1 VGRSREIAPEAQ
13 IDGISLNTTI
23 LEMIRR
29 DITLANGQ
37 KVSFAIVD
45 REGRPSFFLLGIKK
59 SGSSIYNRMS
69 SALAQFNRY
78 TPVDVAGTFFKQNV
92 TIKSWINDPAVEH
105 LLAGGNLYG
114 GFRNFPVALATTE
127 FFRKCKKAL
136 LVRDPRDA
144 LVSEYFSLAYS
155 HSIPKP
161 SAQGNEVTLAMKKAR
176 HNMLQRDINDFVR
189 KAAPGFNKILLQYAI
204 LLKDP
209 SALVMKYEDVI
220 LNKRVLIH
228 QLCSHFQWQVTEA
241 QIEKIL
247 GWADVVPHIE
257 DKKAFIRKVVPGDH
271 AEKLN
276 GKTIHALNIAL
287 EASMNAFG
295 YNV

>member
-1 VGRSREIAPEAQ
+1 MTEMQIGRV
-13 IDGISLNTTI
+13 SLNTMV
-23 LEMIRR
+23 LEKIKR

-37 KVSFAIVD
+37 EASFAIAD
-45 REGRPSFFLLGIKK
+45 REDRPSFFLLGVKK

-69 SALAQFNRY
+69 FALARFNRY

-92 TIKSWINDPAVEH
+92 TTKSWINDPAVER

-127 FFRKCKKAL
+127 FFSKCKKAL

-155 HSIPKP
+155 HSIPEP
-161 SAQGNEVTLAMKKAR
+161 SAQGNEVTLAMEKAR

-209 SALVMKYEDVI
+209 SELVMKYEDVI
-220 LNKRVLIH
+220 LNKRVLI
-228 QLCSHFQWQVTEA
+228 QKLCSHFQWQVTEA
-241 QIEKIL
+241 QIAKIL
-247 GWADVVPHIE
+247 AWADVVPNTE
-257 DKKAFIRKVVPGDH
+257 DKKAFIRKVLPGDH

-276 GKTIHALNIAL
+276 GETIHALNVAL
-287 EASMNAFG
+287 QSSMNAFG

>member
-1 VGRSREIAPEAQ
+1 VTEMQIGRV
-13 IDGISLNTTI
+13 SLNTMV
-23 LEMIRR
+23 LEKIKR

-37 KVSFAIVD
+37 AASFAIVD
-45 REGRPSFFLLGIKK
+45 REDRPSFFLLGIKK
-59 SGSSIYNRMS
+59 SGSSIYNRMAA
-69 SALAQFNRY
+69 ALAQFNHY
-78 TPVDVAGTFFKQNV
+78 APVDVAGTFFKQNI
-92 TIKSWINDPAVEH
+92 TIKSWINDPAVER

-114 GFRNFPVALATTE
+114 GFRNFPAALATTE

-161 SAQGNEVTLAMKKAR
+161 SDQGNVVTRAMKKAR
-176 HNMLQRDINDFVR
+176 HNMLHRDINDFVR
-189 KAAPGFNKILLQYAI
+189 KAAPGFNNILLQYAV

-220 LNKRVLIH
+220 LNKRALI
-228 QLCSHFQWQVTEA
+228 QKLCSHFQWQVTTGK
-241 QIEKIL
+241 IENIL
-247 GWADVVPHIE
+247 RWADVVPNTE

-271 AEKLN
+271 AEKLDR
-276 GKTIHALNIAL
+276 KTIDALNVAL
-287 EASMNAFG
+287 EPSMNAFG
-295 YNV
+295 YSA